1 MLMSMLGGGATTI
14 PTLKRVRLP
23 MSMLGGGGPSW
34 DYKRRKARSFLKW
47 HSP

>member
-14 PTLKRVRLP
+14 PTLNVCVRLP

-34 DYKRRKARSFLKW
+34 DYSGISLNG
-47 HSP
+47 HSE

>member
-23 MSMLGGGGPSW
+23 MSMLGGGPSW
-34 DYKRRKARSFLKW
+34 DNSGISLNG
-47 HSP
+47 HSE